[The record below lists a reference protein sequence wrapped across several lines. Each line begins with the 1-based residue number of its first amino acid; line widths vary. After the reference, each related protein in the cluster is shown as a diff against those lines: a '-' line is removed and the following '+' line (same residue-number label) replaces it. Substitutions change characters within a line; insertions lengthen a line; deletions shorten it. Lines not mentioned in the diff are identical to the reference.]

1 MRKKTRNKADCSESE
16 EGGIMITEVMGTV
29 ENGALKLDQA
39 LPFPDHTRVK
49 LTIEPVEPENP
60 SLAAWERLKRL
71 INEKPLHG
79 LAGKFSR
86 EELYERD

>member
-1 MRKKTRNKADCSESE
+1 MKTELTATI
-16 EGGIMITEVMGTV
+16 EG
-29 ENGALKLDQA
+29 GALKLDTA

-49 LTIEPVEPENP
+49 LTIEPVEAENP
-60 SLAAWERLKRL
+60 ALAAWERLLRL
-71 INEKPLHG
+71 MDEKPLHG

>member
-1 MRKKTRNKADCSESE
+1 MTA
-16 EGGIMITEVMGTV
+16 EVMGTV
-29 ENGALKLDQA
+29 EQGALKLDQV

-49 LTIEPVEPENP
+49 LIIELVESDNP
-60 SLAAWERLKRL
+60 SLAAWERLKEHIRQHP
-71 INEKPLHG
+71 IRG

>member
-1 MRKKTRNKADCSESE
+1 MKAELTATI
-16 EGGIMITEVMGTV
+16 EGGV
-29 ENGALKLDQA
+29 LKPDTA

-49 LTIEPVEPENP
+49 LTIEPVEAENHA
-60 SLAAWERLKRL
+60 LAAWNRLLRL
-71 INEKPLHG
+71 IDEKPLIG